1 MADKTSAP
9 APIKRRRRWPR
20 ILLGFVLGIIVL
32 VVAVYF
38 IATSSGL
45 FKGVI
50 LPRVGQALN
59 ATITVSDASIHPFS
73 GVVLH
78 DLKVQTTGPYPL
90 VTAAEAHA
98 RYDLRAI
105 LGGNI
110 KVDEVTLSSPVVQ
123 IIENADGTSNLDP
136 ITKGNPSKPAQPS
149 SSKGPSKA
157 PSKPTQVDVNKVI
170 LSNGTIRMVKNH
182 KGGGREMTEI
192 SQVNLTLTGVKN
204 GQTGKLT
211 LAAGLKR
218 DETAPAPGTNGT
230 LQAKIEGNFDFSLS
244 PDLKPAQIK
253 GQTTVAMTSA
263 GER

>member
-38 IATSSGL
+38 IATSSGF

-78 DLKVQTTGPYPL
+78 DLKVQTTGPDPL

-136 ITKGNPSKPAQPS
+136 ITKRSEEHTPDIKPRF
-149 SSKGPSKA
+149 G
-157 PSKPTQVDVNKVI
+157 
-170 LSNGTIRMVKNH
+170 LSF
-182 KGGGREMTEI
+182 
-192 SQVNLTLTGVKN
+192 
-204 GQTGKLT
+204 
-211 LAAGLKR
+211 
-218 DETAPAPGTNGT
+218 PG
-230 LQAKIEGNFDFSLS
+230 S
-244 PDLKPAQIK
+244 
-253 GQTTVAMTSA
+253 
-263 GER
+263 

>member
-1 MADKTSAP
+1 MADTTSAP
-9 APIKRRRRWPR
+9 APIKRRRWPR

-38 IATSSGL
+38 VATSSAF

-50 LPRVGQALN
+50 LPRVSKSLD
-59 ATITVSDASIHPFS
+59 ATITVSEASIHPFS
-73 GVVLH
+73 EVVLR
-78 DLKVQTTGPYPL
+78 DLKVQTTGTEPL

-110 KVDEVTLSSPVVQ
+110 KVDEVTLSSPFVQ

-136 ITKGNPSKPAQPS
+136 LTKGKPSKPAKPAQPS
-149 SSKGPSKA
+149 APSKG
-157 PSKPTQVDVNKVI
+157 PSKPTQVDVNKVV
-170 LSNGTIRMVKNH
+170 LSNGTVRMVKNH
-182 KGGGREMTEI
+182 KGGGRDVTEL

-211 LAAGLKR
+211 FAAGLKR
-218 DETAPAPGTNGT
+218 DDTAPAPGTNGT
-230 LQAKIEGNFDFSLS
+230 LQAKIDGNFDF
-244 PDLKPAQIK
+244 
-253 GQTTVAMTSA
+253 
-263 GER
+263 